1 MVIDKDRENHLVIM
15 PSEYTD
21 EIENSSYT
29 RRAFSM
35 GRKSRYSVEE
45 KLLILKEIL
54 RDGPF
59 KVMARYNI
67 GNDAIRC

>member
-1 MVIDKDRENHLVIM
+1 M
-15 PSEYTD
+15 PSEYTN
-21 EIENSSYT
+21 EIENSSYI